1 MQHQDTVVIDGY
13 KQEIAA
19 LKHRIESLNKK
30 LDTANRIAV
39 LATKQCKVLSDELR
53 HEIGVNE
60 ELREALQP
68 LQTEMQVT
76 TNNTLQDELGELR
89 TTNLRLKTELENTEY
104 KAAQIE
110 EFFMTTYKK
119 FAPVFD
125 DADVFD
131 NGEGGTIRKT
141 LFYDVRGYLELK
153 KELIERMA

>member
-19 LKHRIESLNKK
+19 LKHRIESLNNK
-30 LDTANRIAV
+30 LDAANRIAV

-68 LQTEMQVT
+68 LQTEMQVA
-76 TNNTLQDELGELR
+76 TNDTLQDELNELS
-89 TTNLRLKTELENTEY
+89 TTNLRLKTELENAEY
-104 KAAQIE
+104 KASEIE
-110 EFFMTTYKK
+110 KFFCAAYGM

-125 DADVFD
+125 DTKGDTVH
-131 NGEGGTIRKT
+131 KT
-141 LFYDVRGYLELK
+141 DFYELRGYFELK
-153 KELIERMA
+153 MELIERMA